1 MKGVV
6 ANAQP
11 DPENYISNIFIRP
24 KSDRSH
30 RLISNLK
37 YLNED
42 VEHIHFKMETLRCVL
57 PMIKKK

>member
-6 ANAQP
+6 ANAHP
-11 DPENYISNIFIRP
+11 DPENYISNIFIGP

-30 RLISNLK
+30 RLISNLI

-42 VEHIHFKMETLRCVL
+42 VEHIHFKIETLRCVL
-57 PMIKKK
+57 SMIKKK